1 MAPESTAEQAS
12 ATDMVNSS
20 LMEEHKVEEEGS
32 DIDRRYKYVLGPE
45 PEWDLDSYD
54 GREYE
59 SDPEDRQFFSD
70 EDDYQEFRIR
80 KPFLKLNDEKGN
92 TVELVEIVRAIDAGG
107 ARWNS
112 YITFMAREY
121 SNGPLVEYQ
130 AKVMNYAGNEKPP
143 FPILCRP
150 SPKLSV

>member
-80 KPFLKLNDEKGN
+80 KRQAIESKGFLPEPLSGIYPIQDLE
-92 TVELVEIVRAIDAGG
+92 ERAY
-107 ARWNS
+107 RNM
-112 YITFMAREY
+112 TARE
-121 SNGPLVEYQ
+121 L
-130 AKVMNYAGNEKPP
+130 MT
-143 FPILCRP
+143 
-150 SPKLSV
+150 